1 MEYVRTFLFQKLTLK
16 DEIQRQQ
23 KKEKLYKMCTKL
35 TKVWNTDTSFE
46 QEKIQRFQN
55 QIQRGK
61 KKIFA
66 ISLVLLTGQIKPV
79 RLEIAHEDIC

>member
-61 KKIFA
+61 KRYLPFH
-66 ISLVLLTGQIKPV
+66 LYF
-79 RLEIAHEDIC
+79 